1 VGTQVL
7 ARILGVAVPVPRL
20 DAPGILVAADL
31 APGETAGLDPETCLG
46 IVAAHGGPTSHA
58 AVIARAMGI
67 PAVVGVGPRA
77 LELPEGL
84 RLVVDGSRGQVH
96 IDPPVE
102 LLMRLESE
110 GVERDAELARV
121 LVRAA
126 EPATTT
132 DGTTIEVAANV
143 GGPSEIADAVAAGA
157 DGIGLFRTEFL
168 FMQRGSLPDEHEQ
181 EGAYRAAAES
191 LAGRTLL
198 VRTLDAGADK
208 PIDALGQSTEA
219 NPFLGVR
226 GIRLGLARP
235 ELLLAQLRAL
245 VRVARDHP
253 VRTMFPM
260 IATVDELMSARA
272 LLARARAETGV
283 DAAIE
288 IGIMVEVPAA
298 ALMAGTL
305 SEHAD
310 FFSIGTNDLTQYTLA
325 ADRGNEHV
333 AALNDPMHPA
343 VLRLIAATVEGARSR
358 DRWVGVCGELAGDQ
372 LATPLLLGLGVREL
386 SMAAP
391 SIALVK
397 EMVRSTTL
405 HDARLLAT
413 RALACATAAE
423 VRDLLSNS

>member
-1 VGTQVL
+1 
-7 ARILGVAVPVPRL
+7 
-20 DAPGILVAADL
+20 
-31 APGETAGLDPETCLG
+31 
-46 IVAAHGGPTSHA
+46 
-58 AVIARAMGI
+58 
-67 PAVVGVGPRA
+67 
-77 LELPEGL
+77 
-84 RLVVDGSRGQVH
+84 
-96 IDPPVE
+96 
-102 LLMRLESE
+102 
-110 GVERDAELARV
+110 
-121 LVRAA
+121 
-126 EPATTT
+126 
-132 DGTTIEVAANV
+132 
-143 GGPSEIADAVAAGA
+143 
-157 DGIGLFRTEFL
+157 
-168 FMQRGSLPDEHEQ
+168 
-181 EGAYRAAAES
+181 
-191 LAGRTLL
+191 
-198 VRTLDAGADK
+198 
-208 PIDALGQSTEA
+208 
-219 NPFLGVR
+219 
-226 GIRLGLARP
+226 
-235 ELLLAQLRAL
+235 
-245 VRVARDHP
+245 
-253 VRTMFPM
+253 MFPM